1 LIFFVTVLGIVLSFL
16 IFINRAERFG
26 PNFYFALFFFSHS
39 FFAVTSFAFLSEG
52 YRVFIANIYPY
63 SIILNMAS
71 GPFLYIYFKAVFK
84 PNYKFKKV
92 YLLHF
97 LPSLL
102 FFINGFPYL
111 FMDSELKN
119 RLINEFTTNPA
130 TVFKLPTLI
139 FPYIFHVIF
148 RVVQSFI
155 YLLLAFRLFINSFKR
170 NKFKFKND
178 QGYHY
183 SYYCLS
189 FLFAFGY
196 YGTSIYAGLNINPS
210 NTLFASQPGYINSLI
225 ASPRLLNALFILTA
239 LFHPRLVFE
248 KYFVIQKGKPNQSTR
263 NSNTSNETD
272 GQKYDLDEIERL
284 FTEYML
290 SKPYLK
296 MGFSLNSISDG
307 TKLPVHQISYFIKQ
321 RYNQNFNDWKNEL
334 RINHAVE
341 LIESGEAMHLT
352 LESISMQCGYRSRAN
367 FVDAFKKMKGMPPSE
382 FLAKFN
388 KA

>member
-1 LIFFVTVLGIVLSFL
+1 
-16 IFINRAERFG
+16 
-26 PNFYFALFFFSHS
+26 
-39 FFAVTSFAFLSEG
+39 
-52 YRVFIANIYPY
+52 
-63 SIILNMAS
+63 
-71 GPFLYIYFKAVFK
+71 
-84 PNYKFKKV
+84 
-92 YLLHF
+92 
-97 LPSLL
+97 
-102 FFINGFPYL
+102 
-111 FMDSELKN
+111 MDSELKN